1 MEILKNIA
9 ADDAYTPAKAKPH
22 VPKFSPMSVIDSDYA
37 LPGDETSA
45 GDAGQPG
52 RNLMGAFDRVDG
64 GAGDALMKKTT
75 RPDSEELMSVAL
87 PAPLAA
93 WGSCASLGAVSSCAS
108 LTRMMGETAVDEA
121 DEPPTIDEA
130 GAASDSEASDCYD
143 SGDESDAEAARH
155 LLHKIA

>member
-37 LPGDETSA
+37 LPGDEADVVAA
-45 GDAGQPG
+45 GPAT

-87 PAPLAA
+87 PAPLDPPARLL
-93 WGSCASLGAVSSCAS
+93 ASPRSPPPRAPSSPKS
-108 LTRMMGETAVDEA
+108 SSSSRSW
-121 DEPPTIDEA
+121 I
-130 GAASDSEASDCYD
+130 
-143 SGDESDAEAARH
+143 
-155 LLHKIA
+155 K